1 MTATTANT
9 DWLNAYNTGS
19 VGGLIGEALAP
30 AGGFG
35 KFCLVLLGLSIVA
48 NNIPNNYSLGLSAQV
63 LGNWAT
69 KVPRFIWTL
78 AGAIVYV
85 VAAVAGREHF
95 SVILD
100 SFLLCMGYWLTPF
113 FVVIFTEN
121 LVFRKGVYNL
131 EDWANKKGLP
141 LGLAACFSFACGV
154 AMAVMGMSQSWYV
167 GPIALKCGPAPFG
180 ADVGFELGFGTTLLL
195 YPGLRYLEL
204 KKFGR

>member
-69 KVPRFIWTL
+69 KVPRFIWTI

-141 LGLAACFSFACGV
+141 LGLAACFSFSCGV